1 MLGLIGK
8 KIGMTQIFD
17 PDGKVI
23 PVTVIQAGPCR
34 VVYKRSKAKEGYD
47 ALQLGYEEIE
57 EKEVIALKLDIVRK
71 MVVLFTVISGNSVPQ
86 RVKILKI

>member
-34 VVYKRSKAKEGYD
+34 VVYKRSK
-47 ALQLGYEEIE
+47 
-57 EKEVIALKLDIVRK
+57 LDIVRK